1 MAAVDATTM
10 RLDITGG
17 LIRSAALIQDVHAA
31 VSAEHGL
38 TPQQAQLM
46 CVVSDEPS
54 SMVQLGAVLRIGKS
68 SMTGLVNR
76 AERTGLVQ
84 RVPAPDDGRS
94 FLIEPTAAGR
104 RTNEK
109 FRRAVAERLDQ
120 VIATLTAEERD
131 NLAAV
136 LSKIVFDNQAPQT
149 WPEQ

>member
-1 MAAVDATTM
+1 MAAVDATTL

-46 CVVSDEPS
+46 CVVGDEPS

-76 AERTGLVQ
+76 AERAGLVQ
-84 RVPAPDDGRS
+84 RAPAPNDGRS
-94 FLIEPTAAGR
+94 FLIEPTANGR
-104 RTNEK
+104 RANEQ

-120 VIATLTAEERD
+120 VIATLTAEERE

-136 LSKIVFDNQAPQT
+136 LSKVVRDNQAPQT

>member
-1 MAAVDATTM
+1 MAAVDATTL
-10 RLDITGG
+10 RLDLTGG

-46 CVVSDEPS
+46 CVVGDEPS

-76 AERTGLVQ
+76 AERAGLVQ

-94 FLIEPTAAGR
+94 FLIEPTATGR
-104 RTNEK
+104 RANEQ

-120 VIATLTAEERD
+120 VVATLTAEERD
-131 NLAAV
+131 NLAAA
-136 LSKIVFDNQAPQT
+136 LSKIVLDNQAPQT